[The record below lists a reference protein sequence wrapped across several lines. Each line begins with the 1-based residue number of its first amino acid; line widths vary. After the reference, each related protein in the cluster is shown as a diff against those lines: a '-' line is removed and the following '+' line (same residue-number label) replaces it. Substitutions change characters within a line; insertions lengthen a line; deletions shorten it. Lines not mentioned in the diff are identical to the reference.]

1 MILPLQN
8 FDRDLVENLGKFLA
22 GEIAVRSRRD
32 SRRDLGE
39 IRESRRRDRRDLIEI
54 SARLENLAGQTRS
67 EIFGENLGEIL
78 TSLENLASQKRAEIL
93 GEIAGD
99 LGKISARSRRHIG
112 EISVRSWRDL
122 GVSHRPKTRRDLR
135 RDLDEISARSRRD
148 PGEISARLEN
158 FAGEKRAEIPDSTF
172 GERLTRS
179 R

>member
-39 IRESRRRDRRDLIEI
+39 IRESRRRDCRDLIEI
-54 SARLENLAGQTRS
+54 SARLENLAGQKRA
-67 EIFGENLGEIL
+67 EILGEIL

-99 LGKISARSRRHIG
+99 LGKISARYQRHIG
-112 EISVRSWRDL
+112 EISVRSW
-122 GVSHRPKTRRDLR
+122 
-135 RDLDEISARSRRD
+135 
-148 PGEISARLEN
+148 
-158 FAGEKRAEIPDSTF
+158 
-172 GERLTRS
+172 
-179 R
+179 

>member
-54 SARLENLAGQTRS
+54 SARLENLAGQTRA

-99 LGKISARSRRHIG
+99 LGKISARSRRDLS
-112 EISVRSWRDL
+112 EIRESR
-122 GVSHRPKTRRDLR
+122 RPKTRRDTR
-135 RDLDEISARSRRD
+135 FYIWRDIDEISVISARS
-148 PGEISARLEN
+148 L
-158 FAGEKRAEIPDSTF
+158 
-172 GERLTRS
+172 
-179 R
+179 